1 MTLWIPLGGYLL
13 GSIPFAFL
21 VARRMAGVDVRFT
34 GSGNVGATNVLRAT
48 NRQTA
53 LVVAVLDLAKG
64 SAAVWLAGALGAG
77 DAGRAAT
84 GLAAVLGHVY
94 PVWLRFRG
102 GKGVAV
108 TCGAFGVLAPLAT
121 LIAALIF
128 TTVLW
133 ATRYVSLGSL
143 MAALALPP
151 LVEATGGVAAVTY
164 AAAAVAAVITVRHRG
179 NLRRLINRTERRLG
193 ESA

>member
-1 MTLWIPLGGYLL
+1 MIWIPLAGYLL

-21 VARRMAGVDVRFT
+21 VARRMAHVDVRLI
-34 GSGNVGATNVLRAT
+34 GSGNVGAANVLRSTSAT
-48 NRQTA
+48 
-53 LVVAVLDLAKG
+53 VAVTVVLLDLAKG
-64 SAAVWLAGALGAG
+64 STAVWLAGQLGASG
-77 DAGRAAT
+77 PLRAAT
-84 GLAAVLGHVY
+84 GVAAVLGHVY

-108 TCGAFGVLAPLAT
+108 SAGAFGVLAPAAT
-121 LIAALIF
+121 AIALGIF
-128 TTVLW
+128 MVVVW

-151 LVEATGGVAAVTY
+151 LADALQMPVEVTY
-164 AAAAVAAVITVRHRG
+164 AAAAVAAIVVFRHRA

-193 ESA
+193 EHA

>member
-1 MTLWIPLGGYLL
+1 MTLWIPLAGYLL

-21 VARRMAGVDVRFT
+21 VAKRVAGVDVRFT
-34 GSGNVGATNVLRAT
+34 GSGNVGAANVLRAT
-48 NRQTA
+48 NSNVA
-53 LVVAVLDLAKG
+53 LIVALLDLAKG
-64 SAAVWLAGALGAG
+64 SAAVWLAGVLGAG
-77 DAGRAAT
+77 EAGGAAT
-84 GLAAVLGHVY
+84 GVAAVLGHIY

-121 LIAALIF
+121 LIAAAIF
-128 TTVLW
+128 TVVLW

-151 LVEATGGVAAVTY
+151 LVEATGGAQAITY
-164 AAAAVAAVITVRHRG
+164 GAAAVAAVVVFRHRG
-179 NLRRLINRTERRLG
+179 NLRRLLNRTERRLG
-193 ESA
+193 EPA

>member
-1 MTLWIPLGGYLL
+1 MIWIPLAGYLL

-21 VARRMAGVDVRFT
+21 VARRMAHVDVRVI
-34 GSGNVGATNVLRAT
+34 GSGNVGAANVLRSANT
-48 NRQTA
+48 PAAVT
-53 LVVAVLDLAKG
+53 VVLLDLAKG
-64 SAAVWLAGALGAG
+64 STAVWLAGQLGANEPL
-77 DAGRAAT
+77 RAAT
-84 GLAAVLGHVY
+84 GLAAVIGHVY

-108 TCGAFGVLAPLAT
+108 SAGAFGVLAPAAT
-121 LIAALIF
+121 AIALGIF
-128 TTVLW
+128 TLVVW

-151 LVEATGGVAAVTY
+151 LAEATRAPVEITY
-164 AAAAVAAVITVRHRG
+164 AAAAAAAIVVFRHRT

-193 ESA
+193 EHA